1 MAQTNFLTLK
11 VNLRQNLNQRNQ
23 AAYQKYYAEV
33 DSEKTLTTLGLAKHL
48 KDHGCL
54 AGLDAIQ
61 AVLAKL
67 AECIPEI
74 TSQGYGVMLDGL
86 GKFYP
91 TLKSKGATEAEMAD
105 EGWQLSQLI
114 QGVRLRFLPT
124 SKQMQNITSKQYMTR
139 CAVEGGNL
147 IRAVRAMSVSDNY
160 IGIDG
165 DMSDD
170 RSFCLFSILK
180 HIDQVMVDYVGMW
193 LNGTMPKHQTLGLA
207 DGATDV
213 VVSDYRFSTVYGS
226 ETGRAYWDKILNI
239 DSLRQV
245 AIKKEGER
253 YEKK

>member
-1 MAQTNFLTLK
+1 M
-11 VNLRQNLNQRNQ
+11 RI
-23 AAYQKYYAEV
+23 YE
-33 DSEKTLTTLGLAKHL
+33 
-48 KDHGCL
+48 
-54 AGLDAIQ
+54 
-61 AVLAKL
+61 
-67 AECIPEI
+67 
-74 TSQGYGVMLDGL
+74 
-86 GKFYP
+86 
-91 TLKSKGATEAEMAD
+91 D
-105 EGWQLSQLI
+105 ERGWQNNRNNNDVTFVPI
-114 QGVRLRFLPT
+114 
-124 SKQMQNITSKQYMTR
+124 
-139 CAVEGGNL
+139 CGGAMHPL

-193 LNGTMPKHQTLGLA
+193 LNGTMPKHQTLGLV